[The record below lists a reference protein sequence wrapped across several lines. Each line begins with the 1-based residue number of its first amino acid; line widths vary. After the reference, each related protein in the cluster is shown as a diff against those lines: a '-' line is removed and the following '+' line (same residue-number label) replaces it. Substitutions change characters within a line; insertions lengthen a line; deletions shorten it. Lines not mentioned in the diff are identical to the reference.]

1 MALIITASVAI
12 TRGLSRTP
20 IALCLWSLLS
30 GVSLDLQSQ
39 VKTWP
44 KTALYR
50 IAEMEFMDLWG
61 DLSAHCDRTVAM
73 VMLKNVTCCGG
84 TCTCIF
90 DTLSRDPAS

>member
-50 IAEMEFMDLWG
+50 RAEMDLWG
-61 DLSAHCDRTVAM
+61 DLSSHYDWTVSM
-73 VMLKNVTCCGG
+73 VMLKDVTCCGG
-84 TCTCIF
+84 IF
-90 DTLSRDPAS
+90 DTQSRDPAS

>member
-39 VKTWP
+39 VKTWS

-50 IAEMEFMDLWG
+50 RTEMEFMDLWG
-61 DLSAHCDRTVAM
+61 DLSSHYDWMVSM

-84 TCTCIF
+84 VF
-90 DTLSRDPAS
+90 DTVSRSCKLMG